1 MSKTSF
7 INNKWICG
15 AIPALLLHCSIGTVY
30 CWSLFKADIASSLC
44 CNLGAIEWAFS
55 LAIFFLGM
63 SAAFCG
69 NIVEKNVK
77 FSALLSTLFFSIGMI
92 GTGFSIIYQSII
104 GLYLSY
110 GVIMGIGLGIGYLTP
125 VKTLMLWFKD
135 NKGLATGIA
144 ITGFGLAKVIA
155 SPIIEYFQQINLPI
169 EQVFFILGGFYFIF
183 MLLGAFLI
191 KKPEEEAKINAGE
204 KIGLKKSLKIIFNP
218 IYIAIWTVF
227 FLNITCGLALISQE
241 KAILSSIGITVGIG
255 TIAALTAFFN
265 SFGRFGYST
274 LSDKMKSR
282 STVYEVIFITSFLS
296 CFTSFFIN
304 VLNITWFLPLIV
316 ILALFTTN
324 LGYGGGFSTLP
335 SLLSDK
341 FGLSNVSVI
350 HGYCLSA
357 WAWAGLVGNNLGLF
371 IINTLGVPYLLLIL
385 SLLYLISYFI
395 CTKLIK

>member
-1 MSKTSF
+1 MLNF
-7 INNKWICG
+7 NNKWLCG
-15 AIPALLLHCSIGTVY
+15 AFSALALHCSIGSVY
-30 CWSLFKADIASSLC
+30 CWSLFKNDIAESLSC
-44 CNLGAIEWAFS
+44 SVGAIEWAFS

-77 FSALLSTLFFSIGMI
+77 FSALLSTIFFTIGMI
-92 GTGFSIIYQSII
+92 GTGFSIIYDSLI

-110 GVIMGIGLGIGYLTP
+110 GVVMGVGLGIGYLTP

-155 SPIIEYFQQINLPI
+155 SPVIEYFQQINIPI
-169 EQVFFILGGFYFIF
+169 EQIFFILGGIYFVF
-183 MLLGAFLI
+183 MLLGSFLI
-191 KKPEEEAKINAGE
+191 KKPENEGKKYAGE
-204 KIGLKKSLKIIFNP
+204 RLNFKKSLKIILNP
-218 IYIAIWTVF
+218 TYIAIWTVF

-241 KAILSSIGITVGIG
+241 KTILHSFGIVSGIG

-274 LSDKMKSR
+274 LSDKLKNR
-282 STVYEVIFITSFLS
+282 ETVYEIIFFTCFLACFASFILDYIGIS
-296 CFTSFFIN
+296 
-304 VLNITWFLPLIV
+304 LFLPLIV
-316 ILALFTTN
+316 ILTLFTAN

-341 FGLSNVSVI
+341 FGMSNVSVI

-357 WAWAGLVGNNLGLF
+357 WAWAGLAGNNLGLL
-371 IINTLGVPYLLLIL
+371 IINNLGVHYLLLIL
-385 SLLYLISYFI
+385 SILYLISYFI
-395 CTKLIK
+395 CTKFIK